1 MIVMITA
8 MVTLIEH
15 SMISVATRIGQS
27 EAQWKVRV

>member
-15 SMISVATRIGQS
+15 NMINIATRIGQS
-27 EAQWKVRV
+27 EAQRNVRD